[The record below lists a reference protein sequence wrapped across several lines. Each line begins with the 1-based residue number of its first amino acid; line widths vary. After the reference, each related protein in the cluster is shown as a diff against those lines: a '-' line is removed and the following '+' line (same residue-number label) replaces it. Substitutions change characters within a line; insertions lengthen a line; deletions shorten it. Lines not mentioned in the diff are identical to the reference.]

1 MNNLARQSVDDI
13 ALCLVFF
20 TRLPLPAFDDNYIWT
35 WRDDAGRPQTRTR
48 TLWFRR
54 LSHAGEDTRRLDIT
68 MDDTG
73 PLAGL
78 AFRLHFGPLYRRH
91 FYTQPIQLA
100 FGAHTLHTHLPEK
113 DAYRQNGLKAQGSGF
128 TPE

>member
-1 MNNLARQSVDDI
+1 MTGNTRREFLGAA
-13 ALCLVFF
+13 ALVLVLLLLLLFGCRIRV
-20 TRLPLPAFDDNYIWT
+20 TAV